1 MKILLLGSGG
11 REHALAW
18 KIAQSKKCEKLF
30 IAPGN
35 AGTGLCGENVNMKAD
50 DFEAIKDFIVANGVN
65 MVVVGPE
72 DPLVKGIYDN
82 LKADARTKDIPVIGP
97 SKAGAVL
104 EGSKDFRVHSA
115 DMGHPVCGDPKYGN
129 GDDPL
134 HRLCLHAWLLCFH
147 HPVTGEPM
155 EFETP
160 VPTEFRKMFK

>member
-18 KIAQSKKCEKLF
+18 KIAQSSKCEKLF

-35 AGTGLCGENVNMKAD
+35 AGTSNCGENIPMKAD
-50 DFEAIKDFIVANGVN
+50 DFDAIKDFVVANGVN

-82 LKADARTKDIPVIGP
+82 LRADPRTKNVPVIGP

-104 EGSKDFRVHSA
+104 EGSKDFA
-115 DMGHPVCGDPKYGN
+115 K
-129 GDDPL
+129 
-134 HRLCLHAWLLCFH
+134 
-147 HPVTGEPM
+147 
-155 EFETP
+155 
-160 VPTEFRKMFK
+160 